1 MINPAKEKGK
11 RVMRKMG
18 VGDQHFKRLVGE
30 SFSKVTLEQRIQGG
44 EMGTESKCKST
55 SVGTSL

>member
-1 MINPAKEKGK
+1 MKEKGK